1 MDVIGLLVSMISFLL
16 WPALIIVAILARR
29 RHRRRDELERT
40 LAEFRDVLPELR
52 DVLRDVRYRLRK
64 AELRIEQLEQQ
75 AAAAAVAPALAPA
88 EAPVSPPAAVVVEE
102 AAAQAVPAPPAVE
115 AEAPAEAVMAEAE
128 APPVEGPAPAASG
141 AAPVE
146 RALAELKRRRHEF
159 EQRFIENWTGILG
172 ALVVVAGVTFVGIYT
187 ALQLAPF
194 YRFLLTLGVAGA
206 LVAASFALQRR
217 ERWRRFGGWLRSA
230 GAAIAL
236 FGCAA
241 AGGLPGLGLQWI
253 DAPLPALALLLVG
266 IAANLFLAWSGGVQ
280 VMATLHVLLSLV
292 PLAIVPPTT
301 TALAIASAVSLFG
314 VALAARGR
322 WDRHLAFV
330 IGAYLL
336 FHAVWYA
343 RMASALDAE
352 AARYLA
358 AGCAMLVF
366 GAAAFVHYRRDG
378 TDSTGPSPLQV
389 GAHLAAWLL
398 LALALFVY
406 VPSSPVRG
414 ALLLVTG
421 VVAYRLGQRGRALHV
436 PWLQRSDTLAAQ
448 AFVLLAL
455 LSGFDL
461 GMSTSLVMLFVLAE
475 TLGFRWLVP
484 REQDAMLDRVADAL
498 PVLAAALLA
507 VAGLLDLGL
516 PDEQHI
522 GLAAMLFAGS
532 ALAVL
537 GQWILRAPPEDE
549 APAPSAR
556 DLDQWLE
563 SPGALLGM
571 PTGVLLLAGLAAVV
585 DRPWFEAA
593 ALAAVGTLLAAW
605 ARLRRA
611 GLQAGATI
619 ALVGAHGMS
628 WAQLTGDAA
637 ASAVTLTAHVG
648 PLAALA
654 ALAIGIARRGWIRP
668 LAIALAGITAGL
680 AAYLYF
686 DPVSSLI
693 PGVAWL
699 VLSLVALE
707 LANRLH
713 GRDSWVVLLL
723 GYGYLVAFMVAYAL
737 VIVQAPAY
745 LGTVSARLL
754 IEVFALAVFGYWWLF
769 RPRDAVAAGRTWLLV
784 HPLFVEL
791 ILVGVAV
798 TVVIELAAQWWA
810 VAWATIA
817 LALLAP
823 QAERLLDARARLY
836 SLAFYWVSVADMA
849 VVMSTLEVPSRQ
861 WFDQPEFTSLVA
873 IALQVAY
880 VAWAH
885 RRLRL
890 ESIAVPAPLGA
901 LAAFGA
907 AVARRRNLY
916 VYYPLFAG
924 IALFLY
930 WRFDRSLL
938 TLLWATEAFVVFGLS
953 AWLRENQFRYVALGG
968 LAACLVRLV
977 FIDMAQANLALRG
990 VVFIGVG
997 SLMLGMN
1004 AIYNRYRARFGE

>member
-1 MDVIGLLVSMISFLL
+1 MDVIGLVFSLISFLF
-16 WPALIIVAILARR
+16 WPVVIVAAILLLRR
-29 RHRRRDELERT
+29 RRRIEDELRQS
-40 LAEFRDVLPELR
+40 LAEQTEALRDLRHRIRETELR
-52 DVLRDVRYRLRK
+52 LER
-64 AELRIEQLEQQ
+64 LEQQ
-75 AAAAAVAPALAPA
+75 GMAAAEAPVAPPAVTVVEEALAPA
-88 EAPVSPPAAVVVEE
+88 APAVPEAPVEALPEVV
-102 AAAQAVPAPPAVE
+102 A
-115 AEAPAEAVMAEAE
+115 AEAPVPSQAPPH
-128 APPVEGPAPAASG
+128 APPV

-146 RALAELKRRRHEF
+146 KAISELKLRRHEF

-172 ALVVVAGVTFVGIYT
+172 AVVVVAGVTFVGIYT

-194 YRFLLTLGVAGA
+194 YRFLLTLGVAGT
-206 LVAASFALQRR
+206 LVAGSFALERR
-217 ERWRRFGGWLRSA
+217 ENWRKFGGWLRSA

-236 FGCAA
+236 FACAA

-253 DAPLPALALLLVG
+253 DAPLPALGLLLAG
-266 IAANLFLAWSGGVQ
+266 IAANLFLAWSGGLQ

-314 VALAARGR
+314 VVLAARGR

-330 IGAYLL
+330 LGAYLL
-336 FHAVWYA
+336 FHAVWFA
-343 RMASALDAE
+343 RMGSALDDDV
-352 AARYLA
+352 ARYLA

-366 GAAAFVHYRRDG
+366 GAAAFVHYRRD
-378 TDSTGPSPLQV
+378 DARSVEPSPLQV
-389 GAHLAAWLL
+389 GVHLAAWLL
-398 LALALFVY
+398 LALVLFVY
-406 VPSSPVRG
+406 VPSSLVRG
-414 ALLLVTG
+414 ALLIVTG
-421 VVAYRLGQRGRALHV
+421 VVAYRLAQRGRTLQV

-516 PDEQHI
+516 PDEQHT
-522 GLAAMLFAGS
+522 GLAAVLFAGS

-537 GQWILRAPPEDE
+537 GQWVLRTPPEDS
-549 APAPSAR
+549 APVTSAR
-556 DLDQWLE
+556 DLDQWFE
-563 SPGALLGM
+563 SPGALLG
-571 PTGVLLLAGLAAVV
+571 TLAGVLALAGLAAVL

-593 ALAAVGTLLAAW
+593 ALVAVGMLLAAW

-611 GLQAGATI
+611 GLQIGVTL
-619 ALVGAHGMS
+619 ALVGVHAMS
-628 WAQLTGDAA
+628 WVRLLGDADSSA
-637 ASAVTLTAHVG
+637 ATLTTHIG

-668 LAIALAGITAGL
+668 LTIALAGITVGL

-699 VLSLVALE
+699 VLSLLALE
-707 LANRLH
+707 LANRLS
-713 GRDSWVVLLL
+713 GRESLVVLLL
-723 GYGYLVAFMVAYAL
+723 GYGYLAAFAVAYAV
-737 VIVQAPAY
+737 VIVQTPAY
-745 LGTVSARLL
+745 LGLLSARLL

-769 RPRDAVAAGRTWLLV
+769 RPREALAAGRSWILA

-798 TVVIELAAQWWA
+798 TVVVEMAAQWWA
-810 VAWATIA
+810 VAWAVIA
-817 LALLAP
+817 LVLLSP
-823 QAERLLDARARLY
+823 QAERLLDVRARVY
-836 SLAFYWVSVADMA
+836 SLVFYWVSVIDMA

-873 IALQVAY
+873 IVLQVAY

-885 RRLRL
+885 RRLQL
-890 ESIAVPAPLGA
+890 ESIDVPAPLGA
-901 LAAFGA
+901 LGALGA

-916 VYYPLFAG
+916 VYYPMFAG

-953 AWLRENQFRYVALGG
+953 AWLRENQFRYVALAG

-977 FIDMAQANLALRG
+977 FIDMAEANLALRG
-990 VVFIGVG
+990 LVFIGVG

-1004 AIYNRYRARFGE
+1004 AIYNRYRARFDE

>member
-1 MDVIGLLVSMISFLL
+1 MDVIGLVFSMISFLF
-16 WPALIIVAILARR
+16 WPVLIIVVILAWRR
-29 RHRRRDELERT
+29 RRRSDDELRQT
-40 LAEFRDVLPELR
+40 LAEFTGT
-52 DVLRDVRYRLRK
+52 LRDVRHRLR
-64 AELRIEQLEQQ
+64 ETEQRLDRLEQQ
-75 AAAAAVAPALAPA
+75 GAAAA
-88 EAPVSPPAAVVVEE
+88 EAPVAPPAVTVVEE
-102 AAAQAVPAPPAVE
+102 AVEPAAPAVPEPTVAALPEIIA
-115 AEAPAEAVMAEAE
+115 AEAPVPPH
-128 APPVEGPAPAASG
+128 APPV

-146 RALAELKRRRHEF
+146 EAISELKRRRYEF

-172 ALVVVAGVTFVGIYT
+172 AVVVVAGVTFVGIYT

-206 LVAASFALQRR
+206 LVAGSFALQRR
-217 ERWRRFGGWLRSA
+217 ANWRKFGGWLRSA

-236 FGCAA
+236 FACAA

-253 DAPLPALALLLVG
+253 DAPLPALGLLLAG
-266 IAANLFLAWSGGVQ
+266 IAANLFLAWSGGLQ

-314 VALAARGR
+314 VLLAARGR

-330 IGAYLL
+330 LGAYLL
-336 FHAVWYA
+336 FHAVWSA
-343 RMASALDAE
+343 RMGSALDADV
-352 AARYLA
+352 ARYLA

-366 GAAAFVHYRRDG
+366 GAAAFVHYRRDD
-378 TDSTGPSPLQV
+378 THSTGPSPLQV
-389 GAHLAAWLL
+389 GVHLAAWLL

-406 VPSSPVRG
+406 VPSPLVRG
-414 ALLLVTG
+414 TLLLVTG
-421 VVAYRLGQRGRALHV
+421 VVAYRLAQRGRALHV

-448 AFVLLAL
+448 SFVLLAL

-475 TLGFRWLVP
+475 TLGFRWLVQ

-498 PVLAAALLA
+498 PVLAATLLA

-516 PDEQHI
+516 PDDEHV
-522 GLAAMLFAGS
+522 GLAAVLLAGA

-537 GQWILRAPPEDE
+537 GQWVLRTPPEDST
-549 APAPSAR
+549 PVTSAR
-556 DLDQWLE
+556 DLDQWFE
-563 SPGALLGM
+563 SPGALLG
-571 PTGVLLLAGLAAVV
+571 TLAGALVLAGLAAVL

-593 ALAAVGTLLAAW
+593 ALVAVGTLLAAW

-611 GLQAGATI
+611 GLQVGVTL
-619 ALVGAHGMS
+619 ALVGVHVMS
-628 WAQLTGDAA
+628 WVRLLGDADSSA
-637 ASAVTLTAHVG
+637 ATLTTHIG
-648 PLAALA
+648 PMAALA

-707 LANRLH
+707 LANRLS
-713 GRDSWVVLLL
+713 GRESLVVLLL
-723 GYGYLVAFMVAYAL
+723 GYGYLAAFMVAYAV
-737 VIVQAPAY
+737 VIVQTPAY
-745 LGTVSARLL
+745 LGLVSARLL

-769 RPRDAVAAGRTWLLV
+769 RPQAAVAAGRTWLLV
-784 HPLFVEL
+784 HPLFVEI

-798 TVVIELAAQWWA
+798 TVVVEMAAQWWA
-810 VAWATIA
+810 VAWAAIA
-817 LALLAP
+817 LALLTP
-823 QAERLLDARARLY
+823 QAERLLDVRARVY
-836 SLAFYWVSVADMA
+836 SLVFYWVSVADMA

-861 WFDQPEFTSLVA
+861 WFEQPEFTSLVA
-873 IALQVAY
+873 IALQVAW

-885 RRLRL
+885 RRLQL
-890 ESIAVPAPLGA
+890 ESIDVPAPLGA
-901 LAAFGA
+901 LGALGA

-938 TLLWATEAFVVFGLS
+938 TLLWASEAFVVFGLS
-953 AWLRENQFRYVALGG
+953 AWLRENQFRYVALAG

-977 FIDMAQANLALRG
+977 FIDMAEANLALRG
-990 VVFIGVG
+990 LVFIGVG